1 MRRSRAVLGLSVAVS
16 GWSTAQPGVR
26 RSGERA
32 SESGLS
38 RHFLTPSAR
47 RLWPQP
53 DTPALSVLC
62 CPNSETTPRNASE
75 GRRAPGATGTVEGS
89 RAEPLEPHSRSTTL
103 APQRGANSSPGP
115 LWRGFAAWRANSP
128 GGARTAPA
136 CLCRAF
142 GALGRQGRAMRPYHL
157 LSSARNGRSSLASRH
172 AASGGAGASAA
183 ATPLTR
189 LHGAAPHTRCPRFAL
204 FSHW

>member
-62 CPNSETTPRNASE
+62 CPNSETTPR
-75 GRRAPGATGTVEGS
+75 
-89 RAEPLEPHSRSTTL
+89 
-103 APQRGANSSPGP
+103 SSVTPA
-115 LWRGFAAWRANSP
+115 LW
-128 GGARTAPA
+128 
-136 CLCRAF
+136 
-142 GALGRQGRAMRPYHL
+142 
-157 LSSARNGRSSLASRH
+157 
-172 AASGGAGASAA
+172 
-183 ATPLTR
+183 
-189 LHGAAPHTRCPRFAL
+189 GAAPRPALAAVRLGGQSWRAAPFCPAPCRQAGRCGSASRPSRYAVPSAALTLPLRSKYPGSRLERARRRFLGLPRGGVGVKGETAVGGA
-204 FSHW
+204 